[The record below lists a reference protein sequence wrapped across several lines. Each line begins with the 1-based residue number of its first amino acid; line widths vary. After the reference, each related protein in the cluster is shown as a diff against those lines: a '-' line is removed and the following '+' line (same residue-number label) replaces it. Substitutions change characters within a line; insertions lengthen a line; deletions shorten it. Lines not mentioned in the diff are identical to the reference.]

1 MLVKHTQSIGAKMI
15 KLLILDVDGILT
27 DGKKYYDREGNV
39 RMKTFCDKDWTAIKR
54 FRALGIQVVFLT
66 GDPFNVTIAENRNID
81 VYVNRT
87 SDGVHKDK
95 IEFLADICIE
105 YEVAPS
111 EVAYAG
117 DDIFDARIM
126 KAVYYSFCPSDA
138 PGELKKIATTSFGM
152 GGQNFV
158 MNLFD
163 WMRNRNLLPGY
174 DFDEHLEKVYEL
186 DRKEKF

>member
-81 VYVNRT
+81 VYVNRN

-95 IEFLADICIE
+95 IEFLADICKAYDVVPDNI
-105 YEVAPS
+105 
-111 EVAYAG
+111 AYAG
-117 DDIFDARIM
+117 DDIFDVKIM
-126 KAVYYSFCPSDA
+126 GAIRYPFCPNDA
-138 PGELKKIATTSFGM
+138 PQEVRNIAVRVGM
-152 GGQNFV
+152 GGKNFV
-158 MNLFD
+158 MELFD
-163 WMRNRNLLPGY
+163 YLNSRDMLPK
-174 DFDEHLEKVYEL
+174 FSFEKHLEKVYEL